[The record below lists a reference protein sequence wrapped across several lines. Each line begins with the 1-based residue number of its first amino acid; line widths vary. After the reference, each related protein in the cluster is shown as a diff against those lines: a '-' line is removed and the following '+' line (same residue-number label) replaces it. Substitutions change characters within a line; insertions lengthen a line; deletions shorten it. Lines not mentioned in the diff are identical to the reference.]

1 MQDIRSAGGVQ
12 CPRHRTPSRAGPRRG
27 PGDGGWPSLGGQYPV
42 RSWDSVT
49 CSQRG
54 RSAWSGVS
62 CGCGWRCARAACI
75 VLARSRTAV
84 LALAR
89 SIGVSVWAHSAAA
102 RLASLSAASF
112 PAMSAWP
119 GTHWRAMVMPWSTS
133 ASIADQTRSARL
145 SCCAS
150 GPRCRSWRPER
161 ESEHS
166 MTEWMRLLDSSGSDS
181 RQVKAASIAT
191 SSALMLLHTEP
202 AGTSVSTSWFSR
214 CSWISAPPP
223 PSLVPDLA
231 EPSDQMVQSGL
242 TVAMASRAAAFL
254 TAGGSSLLVARGRE
268 RGGRRLRLS
277 GWSTAAGPGPVPAAP
292 AGGPPGPSGS
302 QLPGSWGAVSEAGPR
317 QPPPSGV
324 RRRAAGERCP
334 RRGQGS
340 RLRPVSAAGQLES
353 GVRGG
358 VTAAASVRCPPPG
371 SWKAWMAGQAPRG
384 GFGPAV
390 EQ

>member
-1 MQDIRSAGGVQ
+1 M
-12 CPRHRTPSRAGPRRG
+12 
-27 PGDGGWPSLGGQYPV
+27 
-42 RSWDSVT
+42 T

-54 RSAWSGVS
+54 RSAWSGVG
-62 CGCGWRCARAACI
+62 CGCGWRWAPAACI
-75 VLARSRTAV
+75 PLARSRTAV

-166 MTEWMRLLDSSGSDS
+166 ITEWMRLLDSSDSDS

-202 AGTSVSTSWFSR
+202 AGTSVSTSRFSR

-231 EPSDQMVQSGL
+231 EPSDQMVQSGF

-268 RGGRRLRLS
+268 RRKE
-277 GWSTAAGPGPVPAAP
+277 T
-292 AGGPPGPSGS
+292 
-302 QLPGSWGAVSEAGPR
+302 
-317 QPPPSGV
+317 
-324 RRRAAGERCP
+324 
-334 RRGQGS
+334 
-340 RLRPVSAAGQLES
+340 
-353 GVRGG
+353 
-358 VTAAASVRCPPPG
+358 ASVRLVH
-371 SWKAWMAGQAPRG
+371 G
-384 GFGPAV
+384 G
-390 EQ
+390 